1 MDNNKREKLQELIK
15 KNKIRLKQKYLS
27 DNELFQNCLKKIT
40 DAEIIEEN
48 AETENIVDLM
58 ESRFNIKY
66 HHVDSSYEISPD
78 KLFLN
83 SEQKYYIIWDNA
95 DIPVL
100 KCSGKYILQ
109 CLEDVFSVDF
119 DTYIVSENFKEII
132 HCDES
137 DRLWRY
143 FYGA

>member
-1 MDNNKREKLQELIK
+1 MDKHKREKLQELII
-15 KNKIRLKQKYLS
+15 KNKIQLKQKYLL
-27 DNELFQNCLKKIT
+27 DNELFQDCLKNLR

-48 AETENIVDLM
+48 VKMENLVDLM

-66 HHVDSSYEISPD
+66 HHVDGSYEISINE
-78 KLFLN
+78 LLLN
-83 SEQKYYIIWDNA
+83 SEQKYYIIWDDA
-95 DIPVL
+95 DIPIL
-100 KCSGKYILQ
+100 KCSGANILQ
-109 CLEDVFSVDF
+109 CLEDVFAVSF

-143 FYGA
+143 IDI